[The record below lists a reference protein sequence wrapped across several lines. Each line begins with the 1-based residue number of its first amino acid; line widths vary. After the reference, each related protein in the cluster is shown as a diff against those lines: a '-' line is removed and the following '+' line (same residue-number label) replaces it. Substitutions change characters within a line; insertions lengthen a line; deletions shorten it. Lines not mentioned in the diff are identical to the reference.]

1 MRRFFSRPAVI
12 AFCILLFLLFV
23 VRPRA
28 GRLRGRVSQ
37 SIAQAVGRRVEIS
50 SLHLRFLP
58 RPGFTLDDLV
68 VRDDSTFGSEPVLR
82 AADVTAWLRVGAL
95 LHGRIEISSL
105 SLSNASVNL
114 SRGDQGRWN
123 IEDLIERTSHTAM
136 APTGNGRQSGGPSFP
151 YIEATHTRIN
161 FKEGAEKTHLALTN
175 AEFSLWQESRDTW
188 GVRLKAAPIRTD
200 ANLTDTGVIS
210 INGQW
215 GRATNVH
222 ETPIVLSFEW
232 KQAQIGQ
239 LSKLIYGTEKQW
251 RGAVVLSGTAVGTP
265 EKLKVTAAGSLED
278 FRRRDVLGPG
288 TLRLSSRCEAEL
300 NLPGREMAEL
310 ECAAPS
316 GAGMVEV
323 KGGASGPTSDHFPFS
338 KYDLWLI
345 ADKAPAQGVL
355 SLLQQTNAAFSGDL
369 SATGELS
376 GSVEIS
382 KAGDGQPQGWKGGG
396 SFRQLQISSGD
407 SGNDIILGTV
417 PFSVT
422 GETKDKHAPPRLIAG
437 VYKKGK
443 ATDSELDKQPQ
454 VIIGPVNLA
463 VGRPGVLRAQA
474 VLRRDGY
481 EAQVKGDTGIK
492 RLLQLAQMLRIPS
505 PAVSA
510 DGGSTVDLMIAG
522 GWSGTPM
529 VTGSAQLRSVR
540 VEARGLNA
548 PVEVVTA
555 SVAIS
560 KDAAHVTN
568 LSTTAA
574 GATLH
579 GWLQIQRPCASASNC
594 EFEFSLRAPELSA
607 AALNSLLNPAVGRSW
622 YRIISLT
629 TRQPPFLLQA
639 RGSGKI
645 AIDRLT
651 LGKTD
656 CSRFSADLKLDAG
669 EITLAN
675 IQGEVLGGRASGRW
689 KADFTKKPPQ
699 YSGDGTLGGGAL
711 AQVAELMHD
720 GWIEGTGNVQYEFTS
735 KGWAISD
742 LVDSAD
748 LKAAFTVND
757 GAFPHVVLGSSHSGP
772 LRGAEFSGN
781 LRLQDGKFSFEDAKL
796 ESATGV
802 YKVSGTALLKGNL
815 DLKLS
820 DETSAAYNLSGTLA
834 KTRVT
839 PIPIAQAELKP

>member
-1 MRRFFSRPAVI
+1 MRRFFTRRAVI
-12 AFCILLFLLFV
+12 AFCILLLLLFV

-37 SIAQAVGRRVEIS
+37 SIAQAVGRRIEIS

-68 VRDDSTFGSEPVLR
+68 VRDDSTSEPVLR
-82 AADVTAWLRVGAL
+82 APDVTAWLRVGAL
-95 LHGRIEISSL
+95 LHGRVEISTL

-114 SRGDQGRWN
+114 SRNNQGRWN

-136 APTGNGRQSGGPSFP
+136 APTGNGRQNSGPSFP

-161 FKEGAEKTHLALTN
+161 FKEGTEKTHFALTN
-175 AEFSLWQESRDTW
+175 AEFSLWQESRNTW

-215 GRATNVH
+215 HRAANVH
-222 ETPIVLSFEW
+222 ETPIVLAFDW

-239 LSKLIYGTEKQW
+239 LSKLIYGTERQW
-251 RGAVVLSGTAVGTP
+251 RGAVLLSGTAIGTP
-265 EKLKVTAAGSLED
+265 EKLKVTAAGWLED
-278 FRRRDVLGPG
+278 FRRRDVLSPG
-288 TLRLSSRCEAEL
+288 NLRFGARCQAEL
-300 NLPGREMAEL
+300 NLPGREMSEL
-310 ECAAPS
+310 DCSAPS
-316 GAGMVEV
+316 GEGMVEV

-338 KYDLWLI
+338 KYDLSLI
-345 ADKAPAQGVL
+345 ADRAPAQG
-355 SLLQQTNAAFSGDL
+355 LLGLLRQTNAAFPVDL
-369 SATGELS
+369 AATGEVS
-376 GSVEIS
+376 GNIEVSRGG
-382 KAGDGQPQGWKGGG
+382 AGELARLKGGG

-407 SGNDIILGTV
+407 SGKEITLGTV
-417 PFSVT
+417 PFDVIA
-422 GETKDKHAPPRLIAG
+422 GETKDKHAIPRPLAG
-437 VYKKGK
+437 LRRKGN
-443 ATDSELDKQPQ
+443 AADSELDKQPQ
-454 VIIGPVNLA
+454 VIIGPVNFA
-463 VGRPGVLRAQA
+463 VGRPGVLQAHA
-474 VLRRDGY
+474 VLGRDGY
-481 EAQVKGDTGIK
+481 EAEVKGDASVK
-492 RLLQLAQMLRIPS
+492 RLLQLAQMLRVPS
-505 PAVSA
+505 PALFA
-510 DGGSTVDLMIAG
+510 DGGSTVDLTIAG
-522 GWSGTPM
+522 GWSGAPII
-529 VTGSAQLRSVR
+529 TGSAQLRSVR
-540 VEARGLNA
+540 VEVRGLNA

-568 LSTTAA
+568 LSATAA

-579 GWLQIQRPCASASNC
+579 GWLQIQRPCASTSNC
-594 EFEFSLRAPELSA
+594 EFEFNLRAPELSA

-645 AIDRLT
+645 EIDRLT

-656 CSRFSADLKLDAG
+656 CSRFTADLKLAAG

-675 IQGEVLGGRASGRW
+675 VQGQILGGHASGRW
-689 KADFTKKPPQ
+689 NADFTKKPPQ
-699 YSGDGTLGGGAL
+699 YTSEGTLDGVEL
-711 AQVAELMHD
+711 SQVAELMHD

-757 GAFPHVVLGSSHSGP
+757 GVFPHVVLGSSHSGP

-781 LRLQDGKFSFEDAKL
+781 LRFQDGKFSFEDAKL

-802 YKVSGTALLKGNL
+802 YKVSGTAWLEGNL

-820 DETSAAYNLSGTLA
+820 DETSAAYNLTGTLA